1 MKTNWETGINMTPR
15 THRSAIITL
24 IICMALPAWG
34 EQYLLYTPQPVPSG
48 QKAPEQEGVL
58 VQEIEVQRGDTLY
71 GLSRKF
77 SGHGMYYPQILLFN
91 SIKNPDLIYPGKNLK
106 IPLSA
111 NAAHD
116 SGHADAKPAAAAHKS
131 KGTGDRKPLLK
142 AGTAAPANHA
152 GAASP
157 ASPPSTELSLS
168 DLKAVGTGKAKASRH
183 QTKPALHAKKKSS
196 HGTPAA
202 VASSG
207 QLPAAHKSAATSP
220 AAGQKLFEAAVKAY
234 RQDDC
239 RTALELLDRYLAD
252 NSSSPLA
259 ADANL
264 YKAECYL
271 KLSAQ

>member
-1 MKTNWETGINMTPR
+1 MTPR
-15 THRSAIITL
+15 THRSAIIIL
-24 IICMALPAWG
+24 MICAALPAWG
-34 EQYLLYTPQPVPSG
+34 EQYLLYTPQPLPSG
-48 QKAPEQEGVL
+48 QKAPGQEGVL
-58 VQEIEVQRGDTLY
+58 VQEIEVQKGDTLY
-71 GLSRKF
+71 ALSRKF

-106 IPLSA
+106 IPVSPNEIRA
-111 NAAHD
+111 
-116 SGHADAKPAAAAHKS
+116 SGHADAKPAAATHKS
-131 KGTGDRKPLLK
+131 KGTGERKPLLK
-142 AGTAAPANHA
+142 AGTVPPAKQP
-152 GAASP
+152 GSASP

-168 DLKAVGTGKAKASRH
+168 DLKTVGAGKARASRH
-183 QTKPALHAKKKSS
+183 QTKPALHAKKKTS
-196 HGTPAA
+196 HGAPTATTSSAA
-202 VASSG
+202 
-207 QLPAAHKSAATSP
+207 LPAAHKSGATATP